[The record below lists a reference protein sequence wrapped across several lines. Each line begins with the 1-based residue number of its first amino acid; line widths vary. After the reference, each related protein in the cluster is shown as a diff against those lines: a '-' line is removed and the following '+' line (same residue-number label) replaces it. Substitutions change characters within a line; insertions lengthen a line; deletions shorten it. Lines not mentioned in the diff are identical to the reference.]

1 MTVLQ
6 TRISFGSAMMAAFLL
21 VLYLDHYFKTDICI
35 GSVSLFI
42 GVVGLLE
49 FYKIVKDDDVSPL
62 KIPGLI
68 CGILIFLNVWFTAKT
83 GKVGNGALLNTAPL
97 VILIFWVFF
106 VQGFKKDLSG
116 TLKNISV
123 TIFGVLYVF
132 FLLSFVMAILHFPG
146 GNGIFDFLFVVLVS
160 KVADIGGY
168 LFGRKFGKHKMS
180 PRVSPKKSI
189 EGLAFGLVLSVIV
202 GWLLCSLTGR
212 WIVPGQ
218 WIIPFTLVV
227 SIAGVFGD
235 LAESLIKRGVKVKDA
250 GSCVPE
256 FGGVLDIIDSL
267 LVSMPVAYFI
277 LVLVK
282 DKLSIG

>member
-1 MTVLQ
+1 ML
-6 TRISFGSAMMAAFLL
+6 AAFFLI
-21 VLYLDHYFKTDICI
+21 LYLDHFFKTDICI
-35 GSVSLFI
+35 GFVSLFI

-49 FYKIVKDDDVSPL
+49 FYKIVKSDDVSPL

-68 CGILIFLNVWFTAKT
+68 CGIFIFLNVWYTSRS
-83 GKVGNGALLNTAPL
+83 GKIGNGAILNTAPL
-97 VILIFWVFF
+97 VLLIFLVFII
-106 VQGFKKDLSG
+106 QGFKDDLSG

-132 FLLSFVMAILHFPG
+132 FLLSFVMAIIHFPG
-146 GNGIFDFLFVVLVS
+146 GNGVFDFLFVVLIS
-160 KVADIGGY
+160 KVADIGGF

-180 PRVSPKKSI
+180 PKISPKKSI
-189 EGLAFGLVLSVIV
+189 EGLVFGLILSVIV
-202 GWLLCSLTGR
+202 GWLLCFLTGV
-212 WIVPGQ
+212 WILPWQ

-235 LAESLIKRGVKVKDA
+235 LAESLIKRGVKVKDT

-267 LVSMPVAYFI
+267 LVSMPMAYFI

-282 DKLSIG
+282 DKLIIG